1 MKIVVQGKVDPAEIP
16 HFAPIAERAEVRTA
30 RNLADLEGALPGA
43 DMLLGWDFRAD
54 QLEQAWQ
61 YADTL
66 RWIHWSGAGVDAVLF
81 RELGTS
87 NVVLTNARGIFDR
100 AMAEYVLGCVIAMTK
115 RLPETVQLQGRAEW
129 QHRLTE
135 RIQGRRAL
143 VVGIG
148 SIGRAVARLLRAT
161 GMRVSGV
168 ATTARSGDPD
178 FERLYGA
185 ESLTA
190 AASEAEF
197 LISVLPET
205 EATRGVLSR
214 EVLEAL
220 PPGARVINVGRGTAL
235 DSTALVDG
243 LECGR
248 LSGAVL
254 DVFEEEPLPGSSP
267 LWTVPN
273 LLISP
278 HMSGDYVGYEE
289 DLGRLFARNY
299 QRFEAR
305 EPLLNVV
312 DKTRGY

>member
-1 MKIVVQGKVDPAEIP
+1 
-16 HFAPIAERAEVRTA
+16 
-30 RNLADLEGALPGA
+30 
-43 DMLLGWDFRAD
+43 MLSD
-54 QLEQAWQ
+54 
-61 YADTL
+61 
-66 RWIHWSGAGVDAVLF
+66 
-81 RELGTS
+81 
-87 NVVLTNARGIFDR
+87 N
-100 AMAEYVLGCVIAMTK
+100 
-115 RLPETVQLQGRAEW
+115 
-129 QHRLTE
+129 
-135 RIQGRRAL
+135 
-143 VVGIG
+143 
-148 SIGRAVARLLRAT
+148 
-161 GMRVSGV
+161 
-168 ATTARSGDPD
+168 
-178 FERLYGA
+178 
-185 ESLTA
+185 
-190 AASEAEF
+190 
-197 LISVLPET
+197 
-205 EATRGVLSR
+205 R

-254 DVFEEEPLPGSSP
+254 DVFEEEPLPKSSP

-289 DLGRLFARNY
+289 DLGRLFARNF